1 MLRPALARHNGG
13 DSMRWGAGTVDASKS
28 SPPGETANTIAGQQT
43 TGPARLT
50 GALLALALIALLLS
64 WHLPLFHTEFLVF
77 LENDVTLIG
86 AVQTLWETDLFLCA
100 VVVIFGIAAPFLKL
114 VALLYA
120 WYALPLPRARGWIA
134 RISKLSKFS
143 MLDVLLIAVVIVGLK
158 GIGKGKVTVAY
169 GLYVYAG
176 VVIAVLILSSLMLAV
191 AAGSDDSGRP

>member
-1 MLRPALARHNGG
+1 M
-13 DSMRWGAGTVDASKS
+13 GAGTVDASKS
-28 SPPGETANTIAGQQT
+28 SPSGENTANTIAGQQ

-100 VVVIFGIAAPFLKL
+100 VVVIFGIVAPFLKL

-143 MLDVLLIAVVIVGLK
+143 MLDVPADRFVVIVGLK
-158 GIGKGKVTVAY
+158 GIGMGKVTVAY
-169 GLYVYAG
+169 PLGASMSMPG
-176 VVIAVLILSSLMLAV
+176 W
-191 AAGSDDSGRP
+191 